1 MASYVTGAHSLKVGY
16 LGTVMTDYRTWS
28 TNTQDL
34 AFRFNNGVPNQL
46 TEYVSPF
53 INNGDAGF
61 NALFGQEQ
69 WTLGRLTLQGAL
81 RFDRSSSWFPTQ
93 QEGPSIFL
101 PTPIV
106 LPATT
111 GVNSYK
117 DISPRIGAAWDV
129 FGNGKTAVR
138 ASLGKYLEGV
148 GFQLNYENSDP
159 SLRLPTSIS
168 IFGPLG
174 VTRTWT
180 DANHNFAPDCNLQSP
195 LANGE
200 CGPISNQAFGTGT
213 LTNTYDPN
221 LLNGWGVRSHDWNL
235 SASVQ
240 QQLHARASIEV
251 AFTRRWYQGFTVTH
265 NLDTPASAYSPY
277 SVTAPVDSRLPGGGG
292 YTISGLYDVNPSL
305 FGQINNL
312 ITSSTNFGNWYSY
325 FDGVDVTFNARL
337 ADSLTVQ
344 GGTST
349 GQSVADACG
358 VRANL
363 PELSVG
369 LGPGLNG
376 SAVSATSPYCHAAFG
391 ILTQVRGLAS
401 YTIPKIDVLVSS
413 VFQSKPGALLAANY
427 AVPNALVVPS
437 LGRNLAGN
445 APNVTVNLIT
455 PGTLYGD
462 RINQL
467 DFRVAKNLKFG
478 SKRLTVGVDLYNA
491 LNSSAILTYNNAY
504 VPNGTWLQPISV
516 LTPRLARISA
526 EFLF

>member
-1 MASYVTGAHSLKVGY
+1 V
-16 LGTVMTDYRTWS
+16 
-28 TNTQDL
+28 
-34 AFRFNNGVPNQL
+34 
-46 TEYVSPF
+46 
-53 INNGDAGF
+53 
-61 NALFGQEQ
+61 
-69 WTLGRLTLQGAL
+69 
-81 RFDRSSSWFPTQ
+81 
-93 QEGPSIFL
+93 
-101 PTPIV
+101 
-106 LPATT
+106 
-111 GVNSYK
+111 
-117 DISPRIGAAWDV
+117 
-129 FGNGKTAVR
+129 
-138 ASLGKYLEGV
+138 
-148 GFQLNYENSDP
+148 
-159 SLRLPTSIS
+159 
-168 IFGPLG
+168 
-174 VTRTWT
+174 
-180 DANHNFAPDCNLQSP
+180 
-195 LANGE
+195 
-200 CGPISNQAFGTGT
+200 
-213 LTNTYDPN
+213 
-221 LLNGWGVRSHDWNL
+221 
-235 SASVQ
+235 

-277 SVTAPVDSRLPGGGG
+277 SVTAPADSRLPGGGG

-305 FGQINNL
+305 FGHINNL

-363 PELSVG
+363 PELNVG

-376 SAVSATSPYCHAAFG
+376 SSVSATSPYCHAAFG

-427 AVPNALVVPS
+427 VVPNALVVPS

-526 EFLF
+526 EFLV